1 MTIKFPELLFYR
13 LLLLILM
20 PALLVG
26 CQSQKVY
33 KIQTKLLIPN
43 KEEGKIPLRAGLYL
57 DPKFLN
63 YVKDPGIN
71 YFYKVDMGEALSKG
85 TQYIVEKA
93 FKEVIVVYTLD
104 IELIPKGLDVLVM
117 PEIDK
122 IYEFGEENI
131 RKKSGTATVRIKWTI
146 TDMNRKILYTNIF
159 TGEAIYKKWP
169 LAAHPEENPEGY
181 ARALDDQFTKA
192 YLAIT
197 SSNWWESLKNKRA
210 TD

>member
-1 MTIKFPELLFYR
+1 
-13 LLLLILM
+13 
-20 PALLVG
+20 
-26 CQSQKVY
+26 
-33 KIQTKLLIPN
+33 
-43 KEEGKIPLRAGLYL
+43 
-57 DPKFLN
+57 
-63 YVKDPGIN
+63 
-71 YFYKVDMGEALSKG
+71 
-85 TQYIVEKA
+85 
-93 FKEVIVVYTLD
+93 
-104 IELIPKGLDVLVM
+104 M